1 LGSFVGESSSQN
13 KACALGIKGYI
24 TMPEKYS
31 RPVKRAVDLIKEVL
45 KVMGKII
52 PVIKMKERIKTF

>member
-1 LGSFVGESSSQN
+1 
-13 KACALGIKGYI
+13 LGIKGYI
-24 TMPEKYS
+24 TIPERYN

-52 PVIKMKERIKTF
+52 PVIKMKKRIKTY

>member
-1 LGSFVGESSSQN
+1 
-13 KACALGIKGYI
+13 
-24 TMPEKYS
+24 MPERYS
-31 RPVKRAVDLIKEVL
+31 RPVKKAVDLIKEVL

>member
-1 LGSFVGESSSQN
+1 
-13 KACALGIKGYI
+13 LGIRGYI
-24 TMPEKYS
+24 TMPERYS
-31 RPVKRAVDLIKEVL
+31 RPVKKAVDLIKEVL